1 MIPYYDH
8 AGITIFHSRWE
19 DVLPTLSGVALILG
33 DPPYGRTQLDW
44 DKVVNWSR
52 FWPVA
57 YQVCT
62 SHALQIL
69 FSQQPMTTDLINSN
83 RARYRYELVW
93 PKTMPTGFLDAN
105 RRPLR
110 AHESLQVFSA
120 RFEGT
125 TYNPQK
131 VRSEPRREHHAI
143 KGAQPQ
149 HYGKVNKL
157 NNVNIVTTRHPTD
170 VLPAFSNG
178 HGGKSDHETAK
189 PLDLMC
195 WLVATY
201 SNPGDLV
208 VDPWMGSGPTL
219 EACKRLGRRC
229 IGIELRAAPLVK
241 AVHRLQQEVLVYV

>member
-1 MIPYYDH
+1 MWPYYEH
-8 AGITIFHSRWE
+8 AGITIYHAKWQ
-19 DVLPTLSGVALILG
+19 DVLPALSGIALILG

-44 DKVVNWSR
+44 DIAVNWSH

-62 SHALQIL
+62 SHALQVL

-110 AHESLQVFSA
+110 AHEALQVFSA

-131 VRSEPRREHHAI
+131 VPCKPRSIGRLGGKAS
-143 KGAQPQ
+143 
-149 HYGKVNKL
+149 HYGGH
-157 NNVNIVTTRHPTD
+157 TRNLQDTYTDYHPTD
-170 VLPAFSNG
+170 VLPYFASG

-189 PLDLMC
+189 PLDLML
-195 WLVATY
+195 WLVMTY

-229 IGIELRAAPLVK
+229 IGIEMRAAPLVK
-241 AVHRLQQEVLVYV
+241 AVQRLQQEVLFSSVE